1 MYNMKLTPFELTM
14 LSGWELV
21 HNKGQLTLW
30 IMVAIRQKK
39 EFAEDILVFIK
50 ESADL
55 DPEGQSLYRSLRR
68 LEKSTLVQS
77 QKVASPGGPDKKRF
91 TLTAAGKN
99 VLDAFIER
107 DINRIIIQGYKD
119 GLFDLER

>member
-1 MYNMKLTPFELTM
+1 MIRFNNFYNEFYNGYRCEEFTALLSFTHSKL
-14 LSGWELV
+14 
-21 HNKGQLTLW
+21 
-30 IMVAIRQKK
+30 
-39 EFAEDILVFIK
+39 AEDILVFIK

-107 DINRIIIQGYKD
+107 NINRIIIQGYKD